1 MSANITTITNV
12 ATENITNNQDIVIAT
27 TDMTMLRYSKL
38 NIVFDYGKIIGVATS
53 LCWVGK
59 GVMVGTEEGPI
70 AFY

>member
-38 NIVFDYGKIIGVATS
+38 NIVFDYGKIIGAATS